1 MNNQNVKSGDM
12 ILAVNGQDL
21 ESYETLLDVVENGK
35 IGDTIKLKIGRVDAD
50 YNVTTFEVEVKLISD
65 ATVTSEQNSGTQS
78 YTFPFNR

>member
-1 MNNQNVKSGDM
+1 M

-65 ATVTSEQNSGTQS
+65 ATVTSEQNSETQS
-78 YTFPFNR
+78 YNFPFNR